1 MRLVCDPW
9 TCFSSSQEAGWYRGH
24 HWRGRL
30 LARWVRH
37 MMLASIVAV
46 SSMQHQATS
55 SSIWVIFLISVFDF
69 CSHHFHVVA
78 SYALGFV
85 FFILFCF
92 VLSFCGEVIFA
103 QVRNHLHNRW
113 LLLSFFNCCFVFFS
127 VASEFQIVIL
137 FCSIAILSGENA
149 FQKENQEWLEA
160 QLEC

>member
-9 TCFSSSQEAGWYRGH
+9 TCFSSSQEATWYRGH

-37 MMLASIVAV
+37 LMLASIVAV

-55 SSIWVIFLISVFDF
+55 SSIWVIFLISF
-69 CSHHFHVVA
+69 CWLLLA
-78 SYALGFV
+78 SFPCSSFLRTRIGFL
-85 FFILFCF
+85 FFVLFCF
-92 VLSFCGEVIFA
+92 EFLWRSFFG

-127 VASEFQIVIL
+127 VAFEFQVAIL
-137 FCSIAILSGENA
+137 LCSITISSGENA
-149 FQKENQEWLEA
+149 F
-160 QLEC
+160 